1 MPTNRKT
8 DRYAATTTV
17 SSERS
22 RVEIERTLYR
32 YGARQFVYGRDDDR
46 RLAVI
51 EFVTENR
58 RIRLVLP
65 VPDPAD
71 REFTQTRHQPPQRRS
86 VSAASAAYDQ
96 AVRQRWRAL
105 LLIIKAKLEAVAAGV
120 MTFEN
125 EFLPYTVLP
134 DGRTVGEAVYAAIDQ
149 AYATG
154 QVPQLLPGVTDQA

>member
-1 MPTNRKT
+1 MT
-8 DRYAATTTV
+8 RYAAATTV
-17 SSERS
+17 SSDKS
-22 RVEIERTLYR
+22 RTEIEKTLTR

-65 VPDPAD
+65 VPDPKD
-71 REFTQTRHQPPQRRS
+71 REFTHTRHQWPQRRS
-86 VSAASAAYDQ
+86 ASAASLAYEQ

-105 LLIIKAKLEAVAAGV
+105 LLIIKAKLEAVTSGV

-134 DGRTVGEAVYAAIDQ
+134 DGRTVADTVYPAIARAYETGE
-149 AYATG
+149 
-154 QVPQLLPGVTDQA
+154 VPALLPGVGEGRP